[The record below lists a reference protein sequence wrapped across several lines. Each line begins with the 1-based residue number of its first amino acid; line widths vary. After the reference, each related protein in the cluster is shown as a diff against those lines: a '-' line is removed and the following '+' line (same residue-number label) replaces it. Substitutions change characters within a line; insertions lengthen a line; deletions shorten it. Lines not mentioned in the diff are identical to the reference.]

1 MSRVLDLIDSI
12 DRQGAAACLHDGVRE
27 WTYAELSTSIKHF
40 RTWVRENALSE
51 VGTIGL
57 RADFGLEPIAL
68 LLALLAEQRV
78 VALMPR
84 DRNAEDY
91 AADACVTDLL
101 AFDGERGLVRQ
112 HLAAGRSHALLDGLK
127 ARGESGVVIFT
138 SGSSGKPKAALQGTE
153 RLLQKFARPGRKF
166 RTLAFLM
173 FDHIAGLDTLFHT
186 LTAGGTIVTLS
197 RRTPAAVLEVMEAA
211 RVEVL
216 PTSPSFL
223 RLLCASDAL
232 GSRDLSA
239 LKIITYGSEPM
250 DQTTLRVIGERFPQ
264 CQIIQKYG
272 TTETGSPRTE
282 SRGNDSLWLRF
293 KQSNAEGAL
302 AHTVRDGV
310 LWLKGPGTFLGYLNV
325 DSPVA
330 ADGWYCTGDLVEQD
344 GEWVR
349 FKGRVSEVI
358 NVGGEKVAPLEVEA
372 TILELPY
379 VTSAVVRGE
388 PHVLLGQIVT
398 AKVAVS
404 ESEQATVETQLAAAI
419 RKHCRARLAGYKV
432 PMKIAFVT
440 GGLLTDRQKANRT
453 LSWVAVLALL
463 WEAPLE
469 LFQRLV

>member
-1 MSRVLDLIDSI
+1 MSRVLDLIESI
-12 DRQGAAACLHDGVRE
+12 HGQGASPCLHDGVRE
-27 WTYAELSTSIKHF
+27 WTYAELSSSIEHF
-40 RTWVRENALSE
+40 RTWVRRSALSDE
-51 VGTIGL
+51 GTIGL

-68 LLALLAEQRV
+68 LLALLAEGRV
-78 VALMPR
+78 VSLMPR
-84 DRNAEDY
+84 DRNAEEY
-91 AADACVTDLL
+91 AADACVTELL
-101 AFDGERGLVRQ
+101 AFDAEGNLVRQ
-112 HLAAGRSHALLDGLK
+112 HLAAGRSHRLLDGLK
-127 ARGESGVVIFT
+127 SRGESGVVIFT
-138 SGSSGKPKAALQGTE
+138 SGSSGKPKAALQSAE

-186 LTAGGTIVTLS
+186 LTAGGTIVTLA
-197 RRTPAAVLEVMEAA
+197 RRTPAAVLEVTAAA

-232 GSRDLSA
+232 ASHDLSA

-293 KQSNAEGAL
+293 KQSDVAGSL
-302 AHTVRDGV
+302 AHAVRDGV

-330 ADGWYCTGDLVEQD
+330 EDGWYCTGDLVEQD

-349 FKGRVSEVI
+349 FKGRQSEVI

-379 VTSAVVRGE
+379 VTSAVVSGE
-388 PHVLLGQIVT
+388 PHGLLGQIVT
-398 AKVAVS
+398 AKVAVDAGR
-404 ESEQATVETQLAAAI
+404 QATAQTELASAI
-419 RKHCRARLAGYKV
+419 RRHCRSRLAGYKV
-432 PMKIAFVT
+432 PMKIAFVEAM
-440 GGLLTDRQKANRT
+440 LTDRQKANRT
-453 LSWVAVLALL
+453 LSVGAVFGLMCDM
-463 WEAPLE
+463 PVE
-469 LFQRLV
+469 LFQQLM